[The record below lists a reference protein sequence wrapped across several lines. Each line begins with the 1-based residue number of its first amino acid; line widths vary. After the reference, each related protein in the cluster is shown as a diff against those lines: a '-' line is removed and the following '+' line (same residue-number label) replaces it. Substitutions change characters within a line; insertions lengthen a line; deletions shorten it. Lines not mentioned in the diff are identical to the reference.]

1 MRVMVTVR
9 GTTEEAQAIKELFAM
24 RLEAIGRTRIVGVDA
39 IRGGQTGRLRITA
52 SMAVPDAM
60 AGVIREMFRVD
71 IERGRIEK
79 IETEDDGYG
88 RQQSMFD
95 R

>member
-1 MRVMVTVR
+1 MVAVR

-24 RLEAIGRTRIVGVDA
+24 RLEAIGRTGIVDVAA
-39 IRGGQTGRLRITA
+39 IQAGQPGRLRITA
-52 SMAVPDAM
+52 SMAVPDAL

-71 IERGRIEK
+71 IEWGIIEG

>member
-1 MRVMVTVR
+1 MRVMVIVR

-24 RLEAIGRTRIVGVDA
+24 RLEAIGKTRIVDVAA
-39 IRGGQTGRLRITA
+39 IRAGQPGRLRITA
-52 SMAVPDAM
+52 SMAVPAAL
-60 AGVIREMFRVD
+60 AGIIREMFRVD
-71 IERGRIEK
+71 FERGMIEG

-88 RQQSMFD
+88 RQLSMLD